1 MLNTTYDLVGVGSP
15 IVDVLARVPDTFL
28 QQVGGEKGGMVLVDA
43 AAIGQWMAALP
54 DGFAEAPGGSSGN
67 TVFAA
72 SRLGLRTTFVGKTG
86 NDTGGE
92 FYRRRFGELGGDASR
107 FKIAEQPNGR
117 CLSLITPDSERTMRT
132 DLGAAATLAP
142 EEVTPADFIGCRH
155 AHIEGYL
162 LFNEALMRA
171 VLEAAKSSGCTI
183 SVDLASFEVV
193 GATRE
198 ILPDILRDYVDV
210 VLANEEEAAAYL
222 EKEESP
228 EAMARELGKVCDLAV
243 VKAGADGAWIVRG
256 KETVFA
262 PALSGIQ
269 PVDTTGAGDYW
280 AAGFLSGWL
289 KGKPLETCGHWGS
302 ILGAEIVQVI
312 GASLDETTWERIMPE
327 FR

>member
-15 IVDVLARVPDTFL
+15 IVDVLARVPEAFL

-43 AAIGQWMAALP
+43 ADIGQWMAELP
-54 DGFAEAPGGSSGN
+54 DGFAEAPGGSAGN
-67 TVFAA
+67 TLFAA

-86 NDTGGE
+86 NDAGGE
-92 FYRRRFGELGGDASR
+92 FYRRRFAELGGDAKR
-107 FKIAEQPNGR
+107 FKIGNQANGR

-132 DLGAAATLAP
+132 DLGAAATLVP
-142 EEVTPADFIGCRH
+142 SEVTPADFLGCRH

-162 LFNEALMRA
+162 LFNEELMRS
-171 VLEAAKSSGCTI
+171 VLEAAKSSGSTI

-193 GATRE
+193 GAARE
-198 ILPDILRDYVDV
+198 ILPGILRDYVDV

-222 EKEESP
+222 EKEEAP
-228 EAMARELGKVCDLAV
+228 EEMAKELGQICQVAV
-243 VKAGADGAWIVRG
+243 VKAGAHGAWIVRG
-256 KETVFA
+256 EETVFA
-262 PALSGIQ
+262 PALPGIQ

-289 KGKPLETCGHWGS
+289 KGKRLETCGHWGS
-302 ILGAEIVQVI
+302 LLGAEIVQVI
-312 GASLDETTWERIMPE
+312 GASLPEETWERVLPE